1 MSKRPLE
8 GKDEPPGAA
17 PLQPSKRSAIRSFK
31 VMDVV
36 HQADQLARAGR
47 TIYHLEVGQ
56 PQSPAPKVAIAT
68 AQEQLGSDRCGY
80 TSARGEPPL
89 RDALATMYKE
99 TYGVDVSTQ
108 RIHLTPGSSGAFT
121 IAFMAAF
128 DVGDAVAVPSCCY
141 PCYRNLLKT
150 YGCEVVSLK
159 VDANYNVTAKEMA
172 AGQRA
177 RSEAGLT
184 PLKGLILSSPA
195 NPTGA
200 MLSPEEL
207 KGLCELC
214 DSTGVQFISDE
225 IYHGIV
231 YKGAP
236 RAACALEF
244 SRTPII
250 INSFSK
256 FYSMTGWRLGWLVVP
271 DHLDKCVD
279 ALNQNMNV
287 SAPTV
292 SQRAA
297 VSALSST
304 AKPELLSHVD
314 RYAANR
320 RVVMEKLAKMGVS
333 TFAPPMGAFYLYADL
348 KSHGVSDSLAF
359 CDALLKEAGVA
370 MTPGVDFEEPGSGV
384 GETHVRIGF
393 PGSTEDVRKAMEVFA
408 EWWSSPSAL
417 AFRKKQ

>member
-1 MSKRPLE
+1 MSKR
-8 GKDEPPGAA
+8 KEPEPAA
-17 PLQPSKRSAIRSFK
+17 PALVASQRSAIRSFR

-36 HQADQLARAGR
+36 HRADVLAREGKR
-47 TIYHLEVGQ
+47 IYHLEVGQ
-56 PQSPAPKVAIAT
+56 PQSAAPKVAIET
-68 AQEQLGSDRCGY
+68 AVQQLGADRCGY

-89 RDALATMYKE
+89 RAALSQMYKD
-99 TYGVDVSTQ
+99 TYGVDVSTG

-150 YGCEVVSLK
+150 YGCEVISVALDK
-159 VDANYNVTAKEMA
+159 NYNVTAPQLA
-172 AGQRA
+172 AAQSD
-177 RSEAGLT
+177 RSKAGLA
-184 PLKGLILSSPA
+184 PIKGLILSSPA

-200 MLSPEEL
+200 MLTPDEL
-207 KGLCELC
+207 KALCELC

-225 IYHGIV
+225 LYHGIV
-231 YKGAP
+231 FEASGAP

-244 SRTPII
+244 SKNPII

-256 FYSMTGWRLGWLVVP
+256 YYSMTGWRLGWLVVP
-271 DHLDKCVD
+271 DHLDSCVD

-297 VSALSST
+297 VQALT
-304 AKPELLSHVD
+304 PKAKVELLSHVD
-314 RYAANR
+314 RYAASR
-320 RVVMEKLAKMGVS
+320 QAVIDGLLAMGIS
-333 TFAPPMGAFYLYADL
+333 TYAPPMGAFYMYVDL
-348 KSHGVSDSLAF
+348 KPHGITDSLGL
-359 CDALLKEAGVA
+359 CDALLTEAGVA

-393 PGSTEDVRKAMEVFA
+393 PGATDEVKKAMAVFA
-408 EWWSSPSAL
+408 DWWKSPTAL
-417 AFRKKQ
+417 KMRGK